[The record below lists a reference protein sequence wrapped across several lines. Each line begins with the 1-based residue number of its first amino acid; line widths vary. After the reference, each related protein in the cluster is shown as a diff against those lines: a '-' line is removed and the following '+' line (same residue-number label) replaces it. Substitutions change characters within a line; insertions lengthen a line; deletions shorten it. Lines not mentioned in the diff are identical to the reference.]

1 MIEPT
6 FAHSRCLADVING
19 DRVVP
24 SGGEKLLR
32 YFEQFR
38 FCLFSLLRLQ
48 VFARFRSISLF
59 NLQTDW
65 SVYYLRIAMLSS
77 GQKRGQAT
85 FSSPVQK
92 TSLSP
97 FWEFEGRAGP
107 YQAQL
112 IAELG
117 LDNRIQY
124 TLGEAAKAAG
134 LVPQN
139 CVCMAVPVTIQSKSV
154 FFDRFWSVK
163 K

>member
-1 MIEPT
+1 LSLQPS
-6 FAHSRCLADVING
+6 A
-19 DRVVP
+19 P
-24 SGGEKLLR
+24 SG
-32 YFEQFR
+32 
-38 FCLFSLLRLQ
+38 FCSFSLNFPFQFTNRL
-48 VFARFRSISLF
+48 VGILPEDSNVVKWAKKGTGYFFF
-59 NLQTDW
+59 PFE
-65 SVYYLRIAMLSS
+65 
-77 GQKRGQAT
+77 K
-85 FSSPVQK
+85 PK

-112 IAELG
+112 IAESG

-124 TLGEAAKAAG
+124 ALGEAAKAAG

-163 K
+163 R